1 MRALKEMQDQPTDRE
16 SANMAPRRLV
26 IAIFLVSQ
34 ADKSI
39 TLKEILMEQSNN
51 TYQRQAKLFLKPVI
65 TAHHMR

>member
-1 MRALKEMQDQPTDRE
+1 
-16 SANMAPRRLV
+16 MAPHRLV
-26 IAIFLVSQ
+26 IAISLVSQ

-65 TAHHMR
+65 MAHHMG